1 MRKNFVLRSKRE
13 HEIVSDTGLLKIRKR
28 KVPLLDSA
36 GSEAGDDLVSSDVSR
51 ACLEEYDRTVDNHNL
66 EQIK

>member
-13 HEIVSDTGLLKIRKR
+13 HEVGSDTGLLKIRKR
-28 KVPLLDSA
+28 KVLLLDSA
-36 GSEAGDDLVSSDVSR
+36 GSEAGDGLVSSEFSR
-51 ACLEEYDRTVDNHNL
+51 ACLEEYDRTMDNHNL